1 MARMRRQ
8 DLRRLRDLHQHIERG
23 GFPDLGLP
31 HEKAG
36 YRFSVGMAVYEDG
49 RTQPW
54 RENLGK
60 EKLTAQYR
68 ARAMVD
74 VWVSHIRDHGSF
86 DDPVVPMIRSE
97 ARAEAWT
104 KANPRMHNT
113 VRTELG
119 FLKDFFQW
127 LSDKEK
133 WLASADWRRWLRAES
148 RNAHFDEDAEAD
160 VDKKVDVYAIEELA
174 KVYAVAGKALRTWMC
189 CALNFAWA
197 QGEISSARS
206 KHWKMQH
213 QRVAR
218 FRGKRNPNAR
228 PVPGRW
234 VAWPETWALTTAR
247 MAETLMDK
255 EINPEQRAFLTRQN
269 NRLVRV
275 IRRRGKKP
283 KRKDAVAE
291 AWDIRSSLSLT
302 ADTIRRGNLRW
313 RRKMRRLII

>member
-1 MARMRRQ
+1 VAVPINVPDDQAENYAEQECKPVPTMLMLHLASEQ
-8 DLRRLRDLHQHIERG
+8 WIASLYQRLD
-23 GFPDLGLP
+23 D
-31 HEKAG
+31 
-36 YRFSVGMAVYEDG
+36 
-49 RTQPW
+49 
-54 RENLGK
+54 K
-60 EKLTAQYR
+60 E
-68 ARAMVD
+68 
-74 VWVSHIRDHGSF
+74 IG
-86 DDPVVPMIRSE
+86 E
-97 ARAEAWT
+97 AYPGRAEGFMEHFRVIVNDSIVSEIRNPELAEIRRVVQHCP
-104 KANPRMHNT
+104 KKDGNPRMHNT